1 MCRIAHIPISPSDQQ
16 STCTARD
23 RIPNDDP
30 SNDKSDT
37 VLFAHQLLPGSIQ
50 GQSIPKDIQLSSRS
64 SSPLMK
70 RSRSS
75 SLVPSCP
82 STTLTAFTG
91 TPVVLQ
97 VEKEVMG
104 TSKRKRN
111 AVGRKSEQRRTQ
123 NMFAQKK
130 YRDKRLHASELVSFY
145 RMFRRRVY

>member
-1 MCRIAHIPISPSDQQ
+1 MCRFAHIPISPSDQQ

-23 RIPNDDP
+23 RIPNHDP

-37 VLFAHQLLPGSIQ
+37 VLFAHQLPPGSIQ

-64 SSPLMK
+64 PSPLKK

-75 SLVPSCP
+75 SLIPTSS
-82 STTLTAFTG
+82 STTLTASTG
-91 TPVVLQ
+91 SPVVLQ

-111 AVGRKSEQRRTQ
+111 PVGRKSEQRRTQ

-130 YRDKRLHASELVSFY
+130 YRDKRLHAAELVSY
-145 RMFRRRVY
+145 YCMFRRRVY

>member
-1 MCRIAHIPISPSDQQ
+1 MCRIAHIPISRSDQQ
-16 STCTARD
+16 NIYAVRD
-23 RIPNDDP
+23 RISSHDATDDEF
-30 SNDKSDT
+30 DT
-37 VLFAHQLLPGSIQ
+37 ALHPHPLPLGSIQ
-50 GQSIPKDIQLSSRS
+50 GQSIPKDRQLGSRS
-64 SSPLMK
+64 PSPLKK

-111 AVGRKSEQRRTQ
+111 VVDRKSEQRRTQ

-130 YRDKRLHASELVSFY
+130 YRDKRLHAAELVSFY
-145 RMFRRRVY
+145 RMFRRRLY

>member
-23 RIPNDDP
+23 RNPNDDP
-30 SNDKSDT
+30 SNDKFDT
-37 VLFAHQLLPGSIQ
+37 VLFAHQIPPGSIQ
-50 GQSIPKDIQLSSRS
+50 GQSIPEDIQLSSRS
-64 SSPLMK
+64 SSPLVK
-70 RSRSS
+70 RSGSS

-111 AVGRKSEQRRTQ
+111 AVGRKSDQRRTQ

-130 YRDKRLHASELVSFY
+130 YRDKRLHAAELVSHH
-145 RMFRRRVY
+145 